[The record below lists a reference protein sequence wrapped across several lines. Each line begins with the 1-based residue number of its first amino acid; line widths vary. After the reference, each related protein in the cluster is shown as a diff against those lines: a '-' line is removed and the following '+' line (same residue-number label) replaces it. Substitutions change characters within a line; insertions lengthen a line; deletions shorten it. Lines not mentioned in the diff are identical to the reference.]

1 MLSGQVRATR
11 PSLGQGTASKL
22 APMMG
27 IVLSAVLLVALIY
40 LCRRAYVRGS
50 HSALTSALAC
60 TCAMASVL
68 MPAMGAHTA
77 SDIIYLLTGGAV
89 GVVVSWSLAW
99 VHSTRGRALASVP
112 GSDNQAAS
120 SAVLAH
126 VLQGVGTGFLSGIA
140 WALWVY
146 AVFHMALH

>member
-1 MLSGQVRATR
+1 
-11 PSLGQGTASKL
+11 
-22 APMMG
+22 MMG
-27 IVLSAVLLVALIY
+27 IVLSAAFLAALVY

-68 MPAMGAHTA
+68 MPAMGARTT
-77 SDIIYLLTGGAV
+77 SDIIYLVTGGAIA
-89 GVVVSWSLAW
+89 VVVSWSLAW
-99 VHSTRGRALASVP
+99 VHSTRGRAFASVS
-112 GSDNQAAS
+112 GSDNQAES

-126 VLQGVGTGFLSGIA
+126 VLQGVGAGFLSGIA

>member
-1 MLSGQVRATR
+1 
-11 PSLGQGTASKL
+11 
-22 APMMG
+22 MMG
-27 IVLSAVLLVALIY
+27 IVLSAVLLAALIY
-40 LCRRAYVRGS
+40 LCRRAYVRGI

-77 SDIIYLLTGGAV
+77 SDIIYLVTGGAV

-99 VHSTRGRALASVP
+99 VHSTRGRALASVSD
-112 GSDNQAAS
+112 SDNQAES

>member
-1 MLSGQVRATR
+1 
-11 PSLGQGTASKL
+11 
-22 APMMG
+22 MG
-27 IVLSAVLLVALIY
+27 IVLSAVFLAAVVY
-40 LCRRAYVRGS
+40 LCRRAYVCGS

-68 MPAMGAHTA
+68 MPAMGAGTT
-77 SDIIYLLTGGAV
+77 SDIIYLVTGGAV

-99 VHSTRGRALASVP
+99 VHSTRGRALASVSD
-112 GSDNQAAS
+112 SDNQAES

-140 WALWVY
+140 WSLWVY